1 MPKTRKN
8 NSGSYQNRNGRHI
21 IQWSLNG
28 KRKTKSFKSEK
39 AALAFLESV
48 AKCHTLLKISE
59 YFNKWIENRPN
70 TPSNYGYKVRF
81 AKHWAPIIGHL
92 APGDLNIPIL
102 KESIGIFKKNG
113 LSKATVGLNFRILS
127 SFLSEL
133 VENGIIQQNYVS
145 QLSSKTKKEFKSI
158 KDPAKIPF
166 IKNIQDI
173 SRIYTW
179 MNGIS
184 KSASLAFAIGA
195 LAGLRLN
202 EIRALSWE
210 DIDFDQHLIHVRWQA
225 GSSQD
230 GEDRLRA
237 PKNKTERMVP
247 ISNDL
252 YIILQKWFEQ
262 TQGNGWLIRPTFSND
277 KNKKFIGKNHLTG
290 LLKRALKVLKI
301 NKLNWY
307 AGTRHTF
314 ATHYI
319 MGGGNMGK
327 LKEILGHSS
336 IQTTERF
343 YLHLIP
349 GKYSE
354 EDRNIIK
361 VELKNYE
368 KPQDWKLKEIDS
380 KIRGDLL
387 PSDGHWNE
395 RDSRP
400 NGE

>member
-1 MPKTRKN
+1 
-8 NSGSYQNRNGRHI
+8 
-21 IQWSLNG
+21 
-28 KRKTKSFKSEK
+28 
-39 AALAFLESV
+39 
-48 AKCHTLLKISE
+48 
-59 YFNKWIENRPN
+59 
-70 TPSNYGYKVRF
+70 
-81 AKHWAPIIGHL
+81 
-92 APGDLNIPIL
+92 
-102 KESIGIFKKNG
+102 
-113 LSKATVGLNFRILS
+113 
-127 SFLSEL
+127 
-133 VENGIIQQNYVS
+133 
-145 QLSSKTKKEFKSI
+145 
-158 KDPAKIPF
+158 
-166 IKNIQDI
+166 
-173 SRIYTW
+173 
-179 MNGIS
+179 
-184 KSASLAFAIGA
+184 
-195 LAGLRLN
+195 
-202 EIRALSWE
+202 
-210 DIDFDQHLIHVRWQA
+210 
-225 GSSQD
+225 
-230 GEDRLRA
+230 
-237 PKNKTERMVP
+237 MVP

-277 KNKKFIGKNHLTG
+277 PNKKFIGKDHLTG
-290 LLKRALKVLKI
+290 LLKRALRVLKI

-319 MGGGNMGK
+319 MNGGKMGT

-336 IQTTERF
+336 IQTTERY

-368 KPQDWKLKEIDS
+368 KPEDWKLKEIDS